1 MGFFKKIFKGIG
13 KVFKKVGKFI
23 KKGFR
28 AFGKLVNKAGIFGQI
43 GMMVLSMYAGPA
55 LWQSLSQSFIG
66 KAVGAATSK
75 LTGVL
80 STAGQ
85 KLASNKFGKIIL
97 EGAKRITDAATSAKR
112 MTIDQLGSLANGTT
126 NMVKS
131 TMRAAGERL
140 GLTVGSAAPQAGAAI
155 TPELTSVTYTPG
167 SGGATAGSG
176 VTAKASGAVTKA
188 AGGEGLGATAKAIA
202 DNTTEQ
208 MAANFWEGA
217 ELGKR
222 SITGTGF
229 KTFTPL
235 QQKEGF
241 EAFLSGDIKGQTKFD
256 PTRQS
261 PIQLDTRPELP
272 VLERA
277 DVRTVLDDEIY
288 KKFPPGSRDIGITKE
303 FGQSVTAGQG
313 KAVDQ
318 IYSDMGVPR
327 PTLAG
332 TEGAKFMESSYDV
345 RQAFKDAE
353 AATDYSL
360 FQPRTT
366 GALSE
371 AQKNFMMDTS
381 KLDLG
386 EFGRQTGFDPERQS
400 PIAMVQQGSLKLPDF
415 DTVGRRATTTAIQ
428 AGVTAAGMETP
439 ELLAQGK
446 PVGFEADTASIM
458 QQAYG
463 QGNVGQPVRDFSPE
477 TISFVNN
484 HTAPV
489 LDWSS
494 NAYNNWLVGAAEDQN
509 FSYATS

>member
-13 KVFKKVGKFI
+13 KVFKKIGKFI
-23 KKGFR
+23 KKKFR

-140 GLTVGSAAPQAGAAI
+140 GLRATATAP
-155 TPELTSVTYTPG
+155 LTSVTYTPG
-167 SGGATAGSG
+167 TGVSATVGTGEATKAATA
-176 VTAKASGAVTKA
+176 AVTKA
-188 AGGEGLGATAKAIA
+188 AGGEGLAATARAIA

-229 KTFTPL
+229 KTSTPL

-241 EAFLSGDIKGQTKFD
+241 EAFLSGEGQTKFD

-277 DVRTVLDDEIY
+277 DVNVFTQ
-288 KKFPPGSRDIGITKE
+288 PSRDIGITKE

-327 PTLAG
+327 PTLSG
-332 TEGAKFMESSYDV
+332 TEGAEFMGSASDV

-366 GALSE
+366 SALSE

-386 EFGRQTGFDPERQS
+386 KFGRQTGFDPERQS
-400 PIAMVQQGSLKLPDF
+400 PIAMVQQGSLKLPNF
-415 DTVGRRATTTAIQ
+415 TEVGERATTTAIQ
-428 AGVTAAGMETP
+428 TGVTAAGMETP
-439 ELLAQGK
+439 ELLAEGK

-463 QGNVGQPVRDFSPE
+463 QVGVGQPVSDFSPE

-494 NAYNNWLVGAAEDQN
+494 NAYQNWLVGTAQDNQN